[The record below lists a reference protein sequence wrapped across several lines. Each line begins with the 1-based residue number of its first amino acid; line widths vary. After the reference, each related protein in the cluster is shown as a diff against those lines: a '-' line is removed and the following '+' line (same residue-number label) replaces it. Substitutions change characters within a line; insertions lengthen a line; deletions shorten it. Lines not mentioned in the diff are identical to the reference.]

1 MNDYS
6 AAWPFWGSRDIGL
19 CADHDPHLPAELAAE
34 CRAWAARFNENFDP
48 ESGWPSPHIAA
59 EHEAQ
64 GRRIFEQVRRALPEH
79 EVVFRYWE
87 RSHRES

>member
-1 MNDYS
+1 LVSVDVAGHTGRS
-6 AAWPFWGSRDIGL
+6 ARL
-19 CADHDPHLPAELAAE
+19 
-34 CRAWAARFNENFDP
+34 NENFD